1 MLAGQALV
9 SYAGRDLGITLN
21 GVIPDDLRDVST
33 IEKYLLSGTVD
44 DLIANPD
51 GILIGAELARKLN
64 IERSEIITIAATTG
78 QVKNFK
84 VLGLFRTGRASYDES
99 QTFVHISRVQALLN
113 RAQRANTIIVKIPDP
128 YQAQALAANIER
140 RIGYKS
146 VSWQE
151 TSEDLMSTLKIRN
164 TIMYSVVSAVLI
176 VAAFGIFNVIS
187 TVVLEK
193 QRDIAILKSM
203 GFFARDIMQIFLVQG
218 LLLGAVG
225 CLAGIPFGMLLMT
238 ALSQIRFKPPGG
250 LETISMPIDWG
261 WSQFAIATAFAM
273 SAAIAAGYFPARK
286 AARLQ
291 PVDILRGGA

>member
-151 TSEDLMSTLKIRN
+151 ISEDLMSTLKIRN

-218 LLLGAVG
+218 
-225 CLAGIPFGMLLMT
+225 
-238 ALSQIRFKPPGG
+238 
-250 LETISMPIDWG
+250 
-261 WSQFAIATAFAM
+261 
-273 SAAIAAGYFPARK
+273 
-286 AARLQ
+286 
-291 PVDILRGGA
+291 